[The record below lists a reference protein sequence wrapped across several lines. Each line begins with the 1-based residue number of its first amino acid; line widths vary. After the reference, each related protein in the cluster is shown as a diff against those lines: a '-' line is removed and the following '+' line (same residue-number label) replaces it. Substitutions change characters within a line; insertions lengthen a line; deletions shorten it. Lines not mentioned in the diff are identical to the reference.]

1 MQGMGLVM
9 RLVMGVGDGGG
20 DGCRGWVQE
29 MGVVMRLGMG
39 TGDGGGDEAGD
50 GYRRWGW

>member
-1 MQGMGLVM
+1 M
-9 RLVMGVGDGGG
+9 
-20 DGCRGWVQE
+20 QE